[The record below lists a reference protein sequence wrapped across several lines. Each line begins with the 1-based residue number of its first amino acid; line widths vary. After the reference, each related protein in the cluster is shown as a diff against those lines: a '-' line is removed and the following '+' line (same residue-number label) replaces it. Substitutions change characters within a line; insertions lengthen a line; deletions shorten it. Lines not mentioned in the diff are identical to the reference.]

1 MYVVLVFM
9 FLPRNVCQEPK
20 VASFI
25 IDQRPNEKK
34 NSKMQEEE
42 EKHGGSDGSSSNS
55 FQHRIG
61 SVLAHV
67 YILNHS
73 CYWRLHNGQVCDEN
87 S

>member
-1 MYVVLVFM
+1 M
-9 FLPRNVCQEPK
+9 FVKSQKLRLLSLTNGQMK
-20 VASFI
+20 
-25 IDQRPNEKK
+25 KK

-73 CYWRLHNGQVCDEN
+73 CYWRLHNGQVFDEN